1 MEKINVA
8 IVGATGAVGEA
19 MREILEE
26 RDFPIDELV
35 LLASERSAGKR
46 LQFHGKS
53 VRVTLLDDF
62 DFSNTLIIVKMN
74 NVTFDEWKK
83 ENLKIIQKRLNGW
96 QLESFKESYNH
107 KVNKGIT
114 LYKKANQK

>member
-8 IVGATGAVGEA
+8 IIGATGAGGEA

-35 LLASERSAGKR
+35 LLASERSVGKR

-53 VRVTLLDDF
+53 VRVALLDDF
-62 DFSNTLIIVKMN
+62 DFSNTQIALFSAGGTVS
-74 NVTFDEWKK
+74 TEHG
-83 ENLKIIQKRLNGW
+83 ERAALAAQ
-96 QLESFKESYNH
+96 QLP
-107 KVNKGIT
+107 
-114 LYKKANQK
+114 

>member
-35 LLASERSAGKR
+35 LLASERSVGKR

-53 VRVTLLDDF
+53 DRRHSEF
-62 DFSNTLIIVKMN
+62 
-74 NVTFDEWKK
+74 
-83 ENLKIIQKRLNGW
+83 
-96 QLESFKESYNH
+96 
-107 KVNKGIT
+107 
-114 LYKKANQK
+114 